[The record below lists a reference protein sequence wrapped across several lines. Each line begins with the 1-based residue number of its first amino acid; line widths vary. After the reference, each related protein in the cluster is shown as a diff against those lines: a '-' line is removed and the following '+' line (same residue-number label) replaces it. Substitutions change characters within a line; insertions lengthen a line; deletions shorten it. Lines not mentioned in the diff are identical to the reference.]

1 MKRLI
6 CFLLVLLLLAG
17 CAGNQQPAET
27 TAAPT
32 EATVAPTE
40 TTDAPTEPAIPWIDT
55 AGTPWDIEGA
65 LRELTLEIPDGM
77 SYTNAMEFDGDML
90 FWRLDSQQPKVVTLE
105 MCLVELDDGSVRATR
120 EQDFIGFNIPQ
131 TIGGV
136 LYLCDSGSGT
146 VIALD
151 SNLEEKERY
160 TFPVCEGIFCT
171 GSNEMLYVYDW
182 EGSAKAIDLNS
193 GAESVLLDGLYIE
206 NFYAEDQYL
215 FLEYIDPD
223 IGIKKTAVLDLASGL
238 FHEPPVSGRYEDL
251 SYAQGTW
258 LCQNYGE
265 VNTVYVGTG
274 VDDFRMATIP
284 MNTLELLDGNH
295 LVMTDGESN
304 GVYLYDTQGGLIS
317 QVTLAAEPYRYSC
330 LELIPS
336 DAFGGYFMVISDY
349 FGDCRLLYWD
359 AKPAQQGD
367 DLNFSPVPQPGEQE
381 SAVLKKAED
390 LSRRYGVN
398 ILVGENCETVFFD
411 FTVQQM
417 TDWQEVS
424 QALDVL
430 AGVLEVYPE
439 GFFRQLRYNNIRSIE
454 INLTG
459 TITPTTAEYTDI
471 YEAFVQEDYDKQVMV
486 VDIGICRRATYYHEF
501 SHIIDAFLSWDA
513 SVREG
518 ALFSEETWNSLN
530 PDWFQGYSF
539 DYSNQQTLQD
549 YTSFID
555 NYSTIRPTEDRARV
569 LEYSME
575 EYCDGFY
582 ADGTVLQAKLSYYCR
597 CIRDAFDTTDW
608 PDTVIWEQYLP

>member
-1 MKRLI
+1 MKRLFCI
-6 CFLLVLLLLAG
+6 LLVILLIAG
-17 CAGNQQPAET
+17 CAENYQPAKT

-32 EATVAPTE
+32 ETTV
-40 TTDAPTEPAIPWIDT
+40 APTEPAIPWIDT
-55 AGTPWDIEGA
+55 AANPWDQEGA

-77 SYTNAMEFDGDML
+77 SCTNVMEFDGDLL
-90 FWRLDSQQPKVVTLE
+90 FWGLDSQQGKVVTLE
-105 MCLVELDDGSVRATR
+105 MCLVELDDGTVRATR
-120 EQDFIGFNIPQ
+120 EQDFIGFNVPQ
-131 TIGGV
+131 SIGDV

-160 TFPVCEGIFCT
+160 TFPVCEGIFCA

-193 GAESVLLDGLYIE
+193 GAESALLDGLYIV

-223 IGIKKTAVLDLASGL
+223 IGIKKTEVLDLASGF
-238 FHEPPVSGRYEDL
+238 FHEPPVSVRYEDL

-265 VNTVYVGTG
+265 ENTVYVGTG

-284 MNTLELLDGNH
+284 MNTLELLDANH
-295 LVMTDGESN
+295 LLMTDGESN
-304 GVYLYDTQGGLIS
+304 GVYLYDTQGCLIS
-317 QVTLAAEPYRYSC
+317 RVTLSDEPYSYSC

-336 DAFGGYFMVISDY
+336 DAFGGHFMVISDY

-359 AKPAQQGD
+359 TKPVQQGD
-367 DLNFSPVPQPGEQE
+367 NLDFSPVTPPDEVE
-381 SAVLKKAED
+381 SAVLEKAED
-390 LSRRYGVN
+390 LSRRYGLN
-398 ILVGENCETVFFD
+398 ILVGENCDTEFFD
-411 FTVQQM
+411 FTVQRM

-439 GFFRQLRYNNIRSIE
+439 GFFRQLRCNNIRSVE

-459 TITPTTAEYTDI
+459 TITPTTAEYIDI

-501 SHIIDAFLSWDA
+501 SHIIDAYLAWDA
-513 SVREG
+513 SKRED

-530 PDWFQGYSF
+530 PDWFAGYSL

-549 YTSFID
+549 HTSFID
-555 NYSTIRPTEDRARV
+555 SYSTINPTEDRARV

-582 ADGTVLQAKLSYYCR
+582 EDGTVLQAKLSYYCR
-597 CIRDAFDTTDW
+597 CIRDAFDTTGW